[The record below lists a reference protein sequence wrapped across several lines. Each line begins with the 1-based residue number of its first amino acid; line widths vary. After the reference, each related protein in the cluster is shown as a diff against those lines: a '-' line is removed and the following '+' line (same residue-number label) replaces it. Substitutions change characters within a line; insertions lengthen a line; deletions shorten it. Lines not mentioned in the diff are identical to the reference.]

1 MALGQEIFLAFSPK
15 LLRNIPGTE
24 SQSVSRGSMQTK
36 IRNAGAQKK
45 EQPYEKIKRSS
56 TTDFLDGYDVCDCI
70 FGAS

>member
-1 MALGQEIFLAFSPK
+1 MAFGREDFACLSPK

-36 IRNAGAQKK
+36 IRNAGAQKR
-45 EQPYEKIKRSS
+45 QNHEKIKRSS
-56 TTDFLDGYDVCDCI
+56 TTDFLAGYDVCNRI